1 MDTSVRGLG
10 GHGHLRLNKSPG
22 DEEVFMYMYLT
33 FIVKIFRIVLYLIII
48 IIYMQIKKS
57 NLKPE
62 GILKA

>member
-1 MDTSVRGLG
+1 
-10 GHGHLRLNKSPG
+10 
-22 DEEVFMYMYLT
+22 MYLT